1 MRRDEFPIGAVVGL
15 ADPTVTELAA
25 NVGFDFV
32 FIDGEHGDIDRI
44 LALDGLDSIMIGPYD
59 FSASMGKAGQWDDPE
74 LRAIFD
80 DACRRIR
87 AAGVMLG
94 VALDVRAEEWRA
106 RGAQWMAVKGD
117 MTALVER
124 WREVIRSLKR

>member
-1 MRRDEFPIGAVVGL
+1 MA
-15 ADPTVTELAA
+15 TVFLKR
-25 NVGFDFV
+25 DFV
-32 FIDGEHGDIDRI
+32 FVYGDNVNVSAAREWIDAMFKRCG
-44 LALDGLDSIMIGPYD
+44 
-59 FSASMGKAGQWDDPE
+59 
-74 LRAIFD
+74 RAIFD

-124 WREVIRSLKR
+124 WREVICLLKGERNK